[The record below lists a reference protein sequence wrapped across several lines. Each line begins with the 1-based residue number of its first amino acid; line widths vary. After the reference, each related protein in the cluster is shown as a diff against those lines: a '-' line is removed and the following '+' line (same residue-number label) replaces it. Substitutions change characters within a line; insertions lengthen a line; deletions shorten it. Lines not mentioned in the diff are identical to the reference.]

1 MEKEIMDFIAAD
13 CRLDHL
19 VKTMPQEYMDYI
31 ADLFDLP
38 FKLEGEKDKEM
49 LIFLY
54 VVDCIRYLY
63 YYGEGHDERYPEL
76 FWCLESIIDIHP
88 EYRAERFLT

>member
-1 MEKEIMDFIAAD
+1 MDKEIIDFIVAD

-54 VVDCIRYLY
+54 VVDSIRYLY

-76 FWCLESIIDIHP
+76 FWCVESILDIHP
-88 EYRAERFLT
+88 EYRTERF